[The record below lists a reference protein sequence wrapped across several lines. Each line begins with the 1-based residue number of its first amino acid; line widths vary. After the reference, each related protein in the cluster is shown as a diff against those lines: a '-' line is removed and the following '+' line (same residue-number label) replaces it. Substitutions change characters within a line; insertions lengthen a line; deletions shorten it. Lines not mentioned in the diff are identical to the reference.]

1 LDITRFAKIFAL
13 IGSDKEGEA
22 SAALSKTKDLLRA
35 AKWSF
40 TDIAQLVVAGASG
53 EHEAERLQERVADLE
68 GHLVTCV
75 AQITQYEQELKQLRR
90 AQRKGTSHAGS
101 LKRRQADIE
110 AKMRAVLGDARL
122 SVLSDREIAR
132 RTGIS
137 PQTVGNWRRRL
148 EAERVASRG
157 TVHNGRKQAA

>member
-1 LDITRFAKIFAL
+1 MAL
-13 IGSDKEGEA
+13 VDSDKEGVA
-22 SAALSKTKDLLRA
+22 LAALDKTKAMLRA

-40 TDIAQLVVAGASG
+40 TDIAQLVVAGAG

-68 GHLVTCV
+68 DHLFNCV
-75 AQITQYEQELKQLRR
+75 EQITLYEQELKQLRR
-90 AQRKGTSHAGS
+90 EKRSGTAHAGS
-101 LKRRQADIE
+101 LKRTQADIE
-110 AKMRAVLGDARL
+110 ARMRAVLGDTRL

-148 EAERVASRG
+148 EAEQAALRS
-157 TVHNGRKQAA
+157 TVHNGRKRAA